1 MSLVRNPVTTSSS
14 VPALL
19 RGTVA
24 ARLWPGVTVGASQ
37 SSAVRQANLTALQ
50 AAIDYACANSKFFEI
65 EPGIYE
71 IQGSAGLV
79 VPYGKRTLSWHGSKG
94 SHIRQATNGAP
105 CITFGDVTTSN
116 TLEDATVRGFRASH
130 ISSQSGQS
138 AGSAVRMGLVRNSL
152 FDDWEAGAD
161 FDGSGPVTPSYKGL
175 QIVNGAN
182 TTGFFSNTLSNFKVA
197 GAVYQ
202 LLDWSLVGT
211 GSRLVNGYFTGG
223 VTGTPYAFT
232 TAAPISIAG
241 SADLYETVFDTV
253 NFEHCRITDYPLAVL
268 QSCRGLSFLGC
279 HLEGIDIRG
288 YDPRVFQ
295 VSTSQLNFL
304 SGNQIQDLVVPTS
317 GWSGLTPVI
326 FGTYGDCDIKG
337 AGLFILSWSSAS
349 KVLQTTQIAC
359 RNRYAAATDK
369 LNAML
374 NYRVRDVG
382 ANNEAYLD
390 FTGVASEPV
399 TDEIKGQTNDFTY
412 SVPAGWQIDA
422 IYIKNNTAN
431 AVTGGIKI
439 GTSSGGTQV
448 VSAQAVG
455 ANANLRIG
463 DSSLLLRWFSATSA
477 QTLYIQDVSAWNSAN
492 LDFHIVRSRHW

>member
-1 MSLVRNPVTTSSS
+1 MVPLVA
-14 VPALL
+14 VPKL
-19 RGTVA
+19 RGTISA
-24 ARLWPGVTVGASQ
+24 HLWPGVTVGASQ
-37 SSAVRQANLTALQ
+37 SSAVRQATLTGLQ

-71 IQGSAGLV
+71 IEGAAGLV

-130 ISSQSGQS
+130 ISTQVGQS

-175 QIVNGAN
+175 QIVNAAN
-182 TTGFFSNTLSNFKVA
+182 STGFFSNTLSNFKVA
-197 GAVYQ
+197 GAAYQ

-223 VTGTPYAFT
+223 ITGTPYAFT
-232 TAAPISIAG
+232 AAAPISIAG
-241 SADLYETVFDTV
+241 TADLYETVLDTV
-253 NFEHCRITDYPLAVL
+253 NFEHIRVTDYPLAVL
-268 QSCRGLSFLGC
+268 QSCRGMSFIGC
-279 HLEGIDIRG
+279 HMEGNDIRG
-288 YDPRVFQ
+288 YDPRLFQ

-304 SGNQIQDLVVPTS
+304 SGNQIQDLYVPSVAS
-317 GWSGLTPVI
+317 GTTSGLTPVL

-337 AGLFILSWSSAS
+337 AGLFILSWSAAS
-349 KVLQTTQIAC
+349 KVLQSTQIVC

-369 LNAML
+369 ANCML

-382 ANNEAYLD
+382 ANNEAFLD
-390 FTGVASEPV
+390 FTGVGCEPI
-399 TDEIKGQTNDFTY
+399 TDEVKAQTNDFTY

-448 VSAQAVG
+448 VTAQAVG
-455 ANANLRIG
+455 ANANLRINA
-463 DSSLLLRWFSATSA
+463 LTINWFSATSA
-477 QTLYIQDVSAWNSAN
+477 QTLYIQDVTAWNSAN
-492 LDFHIVRSRHW
+492 LDFHIVRSKHW